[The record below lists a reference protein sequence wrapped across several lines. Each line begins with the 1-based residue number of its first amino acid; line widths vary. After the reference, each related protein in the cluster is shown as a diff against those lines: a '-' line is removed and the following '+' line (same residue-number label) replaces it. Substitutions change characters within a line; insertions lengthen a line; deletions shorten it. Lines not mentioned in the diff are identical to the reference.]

1 MDVQNYYTAAFALVH
16 ASVAGEGLPT
26 IMIEAM
32 NYNLPEVV
40 TDSKTGPREILG
52 DSQYGLLCKV
62 KDPKDMSE
70 KIYRLYTN
78 PNLYKHF
85 QILENERVK
94 DFSPNH
100 IEKKLKSILQDVSGK
115 NYANN

>member
-1 MDVQNYYTAAFALVH
+1 
-16 ASVAGEGLPT
+16 
-26 IMIEAM
+26 
-32 NYNLPEVV
+32 
-40 TDSKTGPREILG
+40 
-52 DSQYGLLCKV
+52 
-62 KDPKDMSE
+62 MSE